1 MAGKKRSVKPPVGVM
16 YSGAGV
22 GDCDCFVAYNMHWL
36 PHSYA
41 LPSPG
46 KGKCWHLA
54 LDTDRGVL
62 SKSIKLEDQKRI
74 EIRERSIAVLIS
86 CEEDK
91 TELRNTNFHSKG
103 KTAEKKSVSET
114 EKTDIVT
121 SDAEKEKKCRQE

>member
-1 MAGKKRSVKPPVGVM
+1 MAGKNEVSSRQLGVM

-91 TELRNTNFHSKG
+91 TELRNTNFHPKVRPRRRNLFR
-103 KTAEKKSVSET
+103 KQKKQ
-114 EKTDIVT
+114 I
-121 SDAEKEKKCRQE
+121 